1 MWNCLQVVC
10 RHIFFVWFLGLK
22 KRKTATSYPLRG
34 TDDVTQSVGFFPFPS
49 HSFVRRH
56 VICFSGSNL
65 EAVSSAVVTGDEA
78 II

>member
-10 RHIFFVWFLGLK
+10 SHIFFIWLLGLK
-22 KRKTATSYPLRG
+22 KRKTETCHPLRG
-34 TDDVTQSVGFFPFPS
+34 MDDVTRSVGLSPS
-49 HSFVRRH
+49 HSFVRWH

-65 EAVSSAVVTGDEA
+65 EAVSSAVVTGDGA